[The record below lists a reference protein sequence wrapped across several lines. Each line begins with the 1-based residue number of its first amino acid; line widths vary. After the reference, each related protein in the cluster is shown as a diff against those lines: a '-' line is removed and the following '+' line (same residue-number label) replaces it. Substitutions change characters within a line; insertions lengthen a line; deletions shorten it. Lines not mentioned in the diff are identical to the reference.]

1 MSRSLFRP
9 LLLIAAVCALTI
21 GVTVALRAGSEPAR
35 AANNGEFIID
45 ILPNSFNPPVCQVN
59 RSNFGGQT
67 IVRFRNKDTKP
78 RRMIVPD
85 ISTEPTAPLAFDTG
99 LIPPN
104 TISEWSVGITSPTEL
119 TFRDADDHTKTVKI
133 ISPLDPNIISN
144 CDQLPPTPTPTP
156 TRTPTPVPTPRQWPP
171 ACTGLAPVS
180 RQPITGCAV
189 AADIVQ
195 ESGPDAP

>member
-9 LLLIAAVCALTI
+9 LFLIAAVCALTI

-59 RSNFGGQT
+59 RSNSGGQS

-78 RRMIVPD
+78 RRIILPD
-85 ISTEPTAPLAFDTG
+85 IDPSFPLLFDET
-99 LIPPN
+99 IPAGGVS
-104 TISEWSVGITSPTEL
+104 IQSLGITSAVEY
-119 TFRDADDHTKTVKI
+119 TFLDAADRSKSVKV
-133 ISPLDPNIISN
+133 ISPIDPNFPSN

-189 AADIVQ
+189 AADIAQ